1 MDRRGRREAR
11 RPPVTVAARRPP
23 MVNGSLPGSYGETRI
38 VLLPVDPYL
47 VHVYWEL
54 SVSERRRVKRL
65 VADELSHF
73 KAVLRFHD
81 VTALPVGGFHEAGSF
96 DVEIK
101 IESSN
106 WYVRL
111 LSPEK
116 SYIVD
121 LGLRGRDGR
130 FHQIARSNRAGTP
143 RAWPCEEAEEHLMR
157 VVEWRGGVH
166 VDHLAERQPVGDATQ
181 MSQVPAKG
189 QQVRPVTEGHR
200 AVMGLPSLG
209 VRTAVP
215 ERIPET
221 KPSHRLAEAVEEPLF
236 KTKEESGT
244 AKPAQAPSHRGQ
256 GKELK
261 PPQGAGPDDA
271 RDGPRTK
278 PGETHERKERKSN
291 PRGEGAARSGTPPG
305 EQQGSTEIDLSL
317 WCEDQFVSG
326 LSSQQVTGAGKED
339 DQD

>member
-1 MDRRGRREAR
+1 MDRKGRRVTR
-11 RPPVTVAARRPP
+11 RPPATVATCRPP
-23 MVNGSLPGSYGETRI
+23 MVNGSLPGGYGETRI
-38 VLLPVDPYL
+38 VLLPVDPYV
-47 VHVYWEL
+47 VHVYWDL
-54 SVSERRRVKRL
+54 SGSDKRRVKLL
-65 VADELSHF
+65 VEDEPLPL

-81 VTALPVGGFHEAGSF
+81 VTAQPVRGFHAAGSF

-101 IESSN
+101 IESCN

-121 LGLRGRDGR
+121 LGLRGKGGR
-130 FHQIARSNRAGTP
+130 FHRIGRSNRAGTP

-166 VDHLAERQPVGDATQ
+166 VDHLAERQRVGDATP

-189 QQVRPVTEGHR
+189 PQVRPVTEGHR
-200 AVMGLPSLG
+200 AVVGLPSVG

-215 ERIPET
+215 ERGPET
-221 KPSHRLAEAVEEPLF
+221 KPSHRPAEAVEEPLF
-236 KTKEESGT
+236 RTEEESGT
-244 AKPAQAPSHRGQ
+244 GKPAQAPSYSGQ
-256 GKELK
+256 GKEQR
-261 PPQGAGPDDA
+261 PPQGADPDDA
-271 RDGPRTK
+271 RDGSRAK
-278 PGETHERKERKSN
+278 PGETYERKERKSF
-291 PRGEGAARSGTPPG
+291 PRGEDAARSGPAPG
-305 EQQGSTEIDLSL
+305 GQQGSTPIDLSL

-326 LSSQQVTGAGKED
+326 LSSQQVARAGKED